1 MLNFCTENQ
10 RTCLE
15 PGFNC
20 STPGFPPWQSGVL
33 LLKTKNWTP
42 DPRYWGEKNG
52 KGSHS
57 QQELRKTQSQATDI
71 HREFLFLM
79 GSSCISQ
86 VNKNPGRA
94 WTPPDSGWDGK
105 FLSGTAWIVALD
117 WFELPSLPLESLTS
131 DWDQPFQKFAHLPWK
146 SSTDSKCATDFNWDK
161 NISPK
166 DWKVFVP
173 KLFDAQTKISCEL
186 PNMGLSYKEILSK
199 RMRRFKFW

>member
-86 VNKNPGRA
+86 VNKNPWESMDTSRLWVRWEIPLRDSLDHGSGLVWA
-94 WTPPDSGWDGK
+94 PFPPSGVSHLRLGPA
-105 FLSGTAWIVALD
+105 FPEICP
-117 WFELPSLPLESLTS
+117 PS
-131 DWDQPFQKFAHLPWK
+131 
-146 SSTDSKCATDFNWDK
+146 
-161 NISPK
+161 
-166 DWKVFVP
+166 V
-173 KLFDAQTKISCEL
+173 
-186 PNMGLSYKEILSK
+186 EIIY
-199 RMRRFKFW
+199 RFKMCNWFQLRQKYFS